1 MKRPKWLLVAAT
13 LGALALVAAACGGDD
28 EPEPRADRECT
39 WVIGTMGALSGD
51 AASLGQPIAQGVE
64 YAVNEANDEG
74 ELPCE
79 LELQS

>member
-1 MKRPKWLLVAAT
+1 MKRPTKTWLTIVAVLAVV
-13 LGALALVAAACGGDD
+13 ALVAAACNEED
-28 EPEPRADRECT
+28 PEPRADGGDPECT

-51 AASLGQPIAQGVE
+51 AASLGKPIAEGVE

-79 LELQS
+79 